1 MSKRT
6 LVLLILDGWGI
17 GRNDETNPIFQ
28 VQPKNINHLKAN
40 YPYTSLQASGIAVGL
55 PWGEEGNSEVGHL
68 NIGAGKVLYQNYP
81 RISLAIRDGSF
92 FENQVFKNAFEHS
105 KKNNSAVNLIGLLT
119 SANVHASL
127 EHLQNLIKF
136 AEQKNVPKINLHL
149 ITDGRDSPPQ
159 SALEILKNIPFS
171 EKTKLVSIGGRYY
184 GMDRD
189 KHWDRIEIYYKTLL
203 GEGETSEN
211 IEYHI
216 KAAYAKDLNDQ
227 YVFPVSIGPEKQFIK
242 DGDLIIFFNFRE
254 DRMRQIVEAFTNENF
269 DKFAVKKFSNLH
281 IATMVSYDEKFK
293 VPVAFPKDT
302 VDNPLSRV
310 FSDNGKIQFKIAE
323 TEKYA
328 HITYFFNG
336 QKEPPFP
343 NEYRMLIPSRSE
355 VRHDNHPEMMA
366 IEITSRIIEA
376 IEEGGYDFI
385 LANFA
390 NPDMI
395 AHTGNYEA
403 TIKAIEVVD
412 EQIGKIMKP
421 LFERN
426 GILMITSDH
435 GNAERIFNPATGE
448 PETQHD
454 LSPVPIHLVAREYF
468 KPKEPIEINQAEKIT
483 AGILADVAP
492 TILEIMKIPKPKEMT
507 GQSLLRF
514 LL

>member
-6 LVLLILDGWGI
+6 LILLILDGWGI
-17 GRNDETNPIFQ
+17 GKNDETNPIFQ
-28 VQPKNINHLKAN
+28 VQPKNINYLKAN
-40 YPYTSLQASGIAVGL
+40 YPYAVLQASGIAVGL

-81 RISLAIRDGSF
+81 RITLAIRDNSF
-92 FENQVFKNAFEHS
+92 FENKAIKNAFEHS

-127 EHLQNLIKF
+127 EHLENLIKF
-136 AEQKNVPKINLHL
+136 AEQENVPKINIHL

-159 SALEILKNIPFS
+159 SAIEILKKIPFS
-171 EKTKLVSIGGRYY
+171 EKTKLASIGGRYY

-189 KHWDRIEIYYKTLL
+189 KHWDRIEIHYKTLI
-203 GEGETSEN
+203 GEGETADNAEN
-211 IEYHI
+211 HI
-216 KAAYAKDLNDQ
+216 KNAYAKDLNDQ
-227 YVFPVSIGPEKQFIK
+227 YIFPVSIGPEKEFVK
-242 DGDLIIFFNFRE
+242 SGDSIIFFNFRE
-254 DRMRQIVEAFTNENF
+254 DRMRQITEAFINENF
-269 DKFAVKKFSNLH
+269 DKFPVKNFSDLYV
-281 IATMVSYDEKFK
+281 ATMISYDEKFK
-293 VPVAFPKDT
+293 TPIAFPKET
-302 VDNPLSRV
+302 VDNPLSKV
-310 FSDNGKIQFKIAE
+310 LSYNEKMQFKIAE

-336 QKEPPFP
+336 QKELPFP
-343 NEYRMLIPSRSE
+343 NEYRMLIPSRND

-412 EQIGKIMKP
+412 EQIGKIMNSI
-421 LFERN
+421 FERN
-426 GILMITSDH
+426 GVLMITSDH
-435 GNAERIFNPATGE
+435 GNAERMFNPMTGE

-454 LSPVPIHLVAREYF
+454 MSPVPIHLAAKEYYHL
-468 KPKEPIEINQAEKIT
+468 KNESEINQAEKIT
-483 AGILADVAP
+483 VGILADVAP
-492 TILEIMKIPKPKEMT
+492 TILELMNIPKPKEMT
-507 GQSLLRF
+507 GQSLLKF

>member
-17 GRNDETNPIFQ
+17 GRNDETNPIFE
-28 VQPKNINHLKAN
+28 VQPKNINYLKAN
-40 YPYTSLQASGIAVGL
+40 YPYAALQASGIAVGL

-81 RISLAIRDGSF
+81 RIALAIRDKSF
-92 FENQVFKNAFEHS
+92 FKNQAIKNAFEHS

-127 EHLQNLIKF
+127 EHLLNLIKF
-136 AEQKNVPKINLHL
+136 AEQENVSKINLHL

-159 SALEILKNIPFS
+159 SAIEILKKINFS
-171 EKTKLVSIGGRYY
+171 EKIQLASVGGRYY

-189 KHWDRIEIYYKTLL
+189 KHWDRVEIHYKTFL
-203 GEGETSEN
+203 GEGETTDN
-211 IEYHI
+211 IENHI
-216 KAAYAKDLNDQ
+216 KSAYAKDLNDQ
-227 YVFPVSIGPEKQFIK
+227 YIFPVSIGHEKQFIK
-242 DGDLIIFFNFRE
+242 DGDSIIFFNFRE
-254 DRMRQIVEAFTNENF
+254 DRMRQIMDAFTNENF
-269 DKFAVKKFSNLH
+269 DKFPVKKFSNLY

-293 VPVAFPKDT
+293 TPVAFPKET
-302 VDNPLSRV
+302 VANPLCKIL
-310 FSDNGKIQFKIAE
+310 SDSGKIQFKIAE

-336 QKEPPFP
+336 QKEQPFP

-366 IEITSRIIEA
+366 IEIASRIIEA
-376 IEEGGYDFI
+376 IEEGSYDFI
-385 LANFA
+385 LANIA

-412 EQIGKIMKP
+412 EQIGKIMKVI
-421 LFERN
+421 FERN

-435 GNAERIFNPATGE
+435 GNAERMFNPMTGE

-454 LSPVPIHLVAREYF
+454 LSPIPIHLAAKEYY
-468 KPKEPIEINQAEKIT
+468 KPKNITEINQAEKTTI
-483 AGILADVAP
+483 GILADVAP
-492 TILEIMKIPKPKEMT
+492 TILELMRIPQPKEMT
-507 GQSLLRF
+507 GQSLLKF
-514 LL
+514 LI